1 MVEVGQSVSRP
12 INDRHSWGRLEFKD
26 VLLLL
31 GLGAILL
38 VYGYRYVNFSAPAD
52 EDAAMLMRYAQH
64 LAGGHGIVWNVG
76 ERPVDGA
83 TDFLY
88 LAAIAGI
95 VRVGFSLFAA
105 VRLLGLVSHAL
116 TVFLIY
122 LAVRKL
128 YRSSPWAAFF
138 SATYLAIGPGF
149 RYIES
154 YFGTPFFALAAT
166 ITFWLAELCLRE
178 PESEQAIV
186 GFALASLALGLIRPD
201 GVFLAALLLL
211 GLIFATGFRKSRKL
225 VIQWTATY
233 AVLGGAYFLW
243 HWHYF
248 GYPLPNAF
256 YVKGGG
262 HLHVD
267 GLRTSVLN
275 LICLTQ
281 PFLPVFLLGMFS
293 SRRTR
298 REAIFALIPIV
309 GFITIWILMIDAM
322 NFEMRLQY
330 AVLPLVL
337 MTWPGLLAHEWEDWH
352 LPSWHSLSSDARW
365 RATALLVVA
374 SACVLY
380 WQFRAYKR
388 TSSGAECNFNIAMV
402 LENYQG
408 KGYGVATS
416 EPGLLPLYSNWRAL
430 DTWGLNDRALAH
442 GADLDDV
449 LDRFRPQLIR
459 LRLDLDMDAEQVPFQ
474 RMVLNLK
481 AYAEQKGYRLA
492 AAFGSGTD
500 AIDYYY
506 VMPGFPDSD
515 EILQRI
521 RSTWETDPHGEFDF
535 GNFKLP

>member
-1 MVEVGQSVSRP
+1 MVEVAQSVSSP
-12 INDRHSWGRLEFKD
+12 PHDRHSWGRVELKD
-26 VLLLL
+26 ALLLL

-38 VYGYRYVNFSAPAD
+38 VYGQRYVNFSAPPD

-64 LAGGHGIVWNVG
+64 LAGGHGIVWNIG

-88 LAAIAGI
+88 LAAIAGL

-105 VRLLGLVSHAL
+105 VRSLGLLSHAL

-128 YRSSPWAAFF
+128 HGSSPWLAFL

-149 RYIES
+149 RYIEA

-201 GVFLAALLLL
+201 GVFLAALILL
-211 GLIFATGFRKSRKL
+211 GLILATGFRKSRKL
-225 VIQWTATY
+225 VIQWMATY
-233 AVLGGAYFLW
+233 ALLGGAYFLW

-248 GYPLPNAF
+248 RYPLPNAF

-262 HLHVD
+262 HLHLE
-267 GLRTSVLN
+267 GLTTSLLN
-275 LICLTQ
+275 VIHLTQ
-281 PFLPVFLLGMFS
+281 PFLPVFLLAVFS

-298 REAIFALIPIV
+298 REATFALIPIV
-309 GFITIWILMIDAM
+309 GFAAIWILMADAM

-330 AVLPLVL
+330 AVLPLAL
-337 MTWPGLLAHEWEDWH
+337 MTWPGLLAHAWEDWH

-365 RATALLVVA
+365 RAKAFLIIA
-374 SACVLY
+374 FGFVLC
-380 WQFRAYKR
+380 WQFRAYKHL
-388 TSSGAECNFNIAMV
+388 SPGADCNFRIALM
-402 LENYQG
+402 LGNYQG

-416 EPGLLPLYSNWRAL
+416 EAGLLPLYPNWRAL
-430 DTWGLNDRALAH
+430 DTWGLNDQALAH

-459 LRLDLDMDAEQVPFQ
+459 FHLSPEMDPAQVPFQ
-474 RMVLNLK
+474 LMVRKLK

-492 AAFGSGTD
+492 VAFGSGPD
-500 AIDYYY
+500 IDYYY
-506 VMPGFPDSD
+506 VKPGFRDSD

-521 RSTWETDPHGEFDF
+521 RSTWETDPHREFDF
-535 GNFKLP
+535 GNFKLPQ

>member
-1 MVEVGQSVSRP
+1 MVEDGQPVSIP
-12 INDRHSWGRLEFKD
+12 QGDRHSWGRLELKD
-26 VLLLL
+26 ALLLL

-38 VYGYRYVNFSAPAD
+38 VYVHRYVDFSVPTF

-83 TDFLY
+83 TDFLFVV
-88 LAAIAGI
+88 AIAGL
-95 VRVGFSLFAA
+95 VRVGFSVFAA

-128 YRSSPWAAFF
+128 QRSSPWVAFF
-138 SATYLAIGPGF
+138 SATYLAIGLGF
-149 RYIES
+149 RYIEA

-166 ITFWLAELCLRE
+166 ISFWFAMVCLRE

-186 GFALASLALGLIRPD
+186 GFALASLVLGLIRPD
-201 GVFLAALLLL
+201 GVFMAALMLL
-211 GLIFATGFRKSRKL
+211 GLIFAIGFRKSRKL
-225 VIQWTATY
+225 VIQWMATY

-262 HLHVD
+262 HLHIG
-267 GLRTSVLN
+267 GLEDSVSNVIHLN
-275 LICLTQ
+275 L
-281 PFLPVFLLGMFS
+281 PFLPVYVLGIFS

-309 GFITIWILMIDAM
+309 GFTAIWILLSSEM
-322 NFEMRLQY
+322 NFAWRFQY

-337 MTWPGLLAHEWEDWH
+337 MSWSGLLAHAWEDWH
-352 LPSWHSLSSDARW
+352 FPSWHSLSLDARW
-365 RATALLVVA
+365 RASALLII
-374 SACVLY
+374 ACAFVLL
-380 WQFRAYKR
+380 WQFRASK
-388 TSSGAECNFNIAMV
+388 SWSVGADCNFNIALT

-408 KGYGVATS
+408 KGYGMATT
-416 EPGLLPLYSNWRAL
+416 EPGILPLYSNWRAL
-430 DTWGLNDRALAH
+430 DTYGLNDQALAH

-449 LDRFRPQLIR
+449 LDRFHPQLIH
-459 LRLDLDMDAEQVPFQ
+459 LHLYS
-474 RMVLNLK
+474 LNNAPDTVRFYLMTHKLK
-481 AYAEQKGYRLA
+481 RYAEQKGYRLA
-492 AAFGSGTD
+492 LAFGSRD
-500 AIDYYY
+500 NIYCYY
-506 VMPGFPDSD
+506 VQPGFPDSD

-521 RSTWETDPHGEFDF
+521 RSTWETDPKQTFDF
-535 GNFKLP
+535 DNFKEP